1 MTDAASSPDDF
12 DRIVEGLD
20 LDLSGLD
27 DFDAAAARIAASRD
41 RAEVEEQQR
50 LEAEAMQE
58 PQEDRED
65 QFYREVGPADLRAD
79 HRTKLAWFVVVGG
92 PVLLLLSMIASVRP
106 PTVLVA
112 VVIAAAVAA
121 VAYLIARLPDR
132 GPSNPD
138 WPDDGAAL

>member
-27 DFDAAAARIAASRD
+27 DFDDAAARNAALRE
-41 RAEVEEQQR
+41 RADLEDEQR
-50 LEAEAMQE
+50 RAAAPPE
-58 PQEDRED
+58 PQED

-79 HRTKLAWFVVVGG
+79 NRTKIAWFVVVGG
-92 PVLLLLSMIASVRP
+92 PAVLLLSMMASLRP
-106 PTVLVA
+106 PTFLVA

-121 VAYLIARLPDR
+121 VVYLIARLPDR

>member
-1 MTDAASSPDDF
+1 MSDAPSSSDDF

-27 DFDAAAARIAASRD
+27 DFDDAAARNAATRE
-41 RAEVEEQQR
+41 RAELEEQQR
-50 LEAEAMQE
+50 RESEPSE
-58 PQEDRED
+58 PQEE
-65 QFYREVGPADLRAD
+65 QFYRDVGPADLGGAD
-79 HRTKLAWFVVVGG
+79 TRTKLAWFVVIGG
-92 PVLLLLSMIASVRP
+92 PALLLLAMMASMRP
-106 PTVLVA
+106 PSVLVG

-121 VAYLIARLPDR
+121 VVYLIARLPDR

>member
-1 MTDAASSPDDF
+1 MTGPPSSPDDF

-27 DFDAAAARIAASRD
+27 DFDAEAARVAAARERD
-41 RAEVEEQQR
+41 ELEQEQR
-50 LEAEAMQE
+50 REAEPDE
-58 PQEDRED
+58 PKED

-79 HRTKLAWFVVVGG
+79 SRTKLAWFVVVGG
-92 PVLLLLSMIASVRP
+92 PAVLLLSVMASMRP
-106 PTVLVA
+106 PTFLVA
-112 VVIAAAVAA
+112 IVIAAAVAA
-121 VAYLIARLPDR
+121 VVYLIARLPDR